1 MYKYESHVCT
11 IVKAFYIA
19 PLETGASN
27 CNRDGY
33 TLSAAKYLEYSR
45 IISSYLDSMAY
56 GFITP
61 QECLESCMMIY
72 QRSKET
78 IPPLIQQDFERI
90 TNEKAGE
97 TK

>member
-1 MYKYESHVCT
+1 MKYEKHVHD

-19 PLETGASN
+19 PLETGARN
-27 CNRDGY
+27 CTRDGY

-45 IISSYLDSMAY
+45 ILSGYLDSMAY

-72 QRSKET
+72 QRNKET
-78 IPPLIQQDFERI
+78 IPQLIQQDFERI
-90 TNEKAGE
+90 TNEKAGDI
-97 TK
+97 K

>member
-1 MYKYESHVCT
+1 MKYEQYVR
-11 IVKAFYIA
+11 ILVRGFYIA
-19 PLETGASN
+19 PLETGARN
-27 CNRDGY
+27 CTRDGF
-33 TLSAAKYLEYSR
+33 TQSAAKYLEYSR
-45 IISSYLDSMAY
+45 ILSGYLDSMAY

-61 QECLESCMMIY
+61 QECLESCVTIY

-97 TK
+97 IK